1 VAEPCMPVHDT
12 MVTTTPQ
19 QIPSIRGAEGPSVRA
34 QRKTLQ
40 VFRDLRSDNSRFV
53 VQAAK
58 SYKSGADVLEQ
69 F

>member
-1 VAEPCMPVHDT
+1 

-19 QIPSIRGAEGPSVRA
+19 QVPSTRGDEGPSVRA
-34 QRKTLQ
+34 QRKTL

-58 SYKSGADVLEQ
+58 SHKSGADVLEQ